1 MTEINRLIRL
11 NIEIEGLLRVLEERH
26 SDDARSMLAEKFE
39 GYAALMRA
47 YVGGHEPL
55 GDFAAPV
62 TVEVPEPEVYEP
74 IVSNENEETAVEPV
88 VEPDLEPVSEPV
100 DLEIKEQEAV
110 EPELVDETDAATAAI
125 TLGEAKGQGAS
136 RCAGEALLKAF
147 TLNDK
152 FRFRRELF
160 AVDDDDF
167 SSTLVLLAQMP
178 SYEEAADY
186 LFHDLL
192 WDRRDENV
200 QAFMEILKAHMPA

>member
-1 MTEINRLIRL
+1 MTDINRLIRL

-39 GYAALMRA
+39 DYAALMRA

-55 GDFAAPV
+55 GDFATPV

-88 VEPDLEPVSEPV
+88 VEPVREPV

-110 EPELVDETDAATAAI
+110 EPELVDETDAATTAI
-125 TLGEAKGQGAS
+125 TLGEAKGQGTS

-160 AVDDDDF
+160 GGDDDDF

>member
-1 MTEINRLIRL
+1 MTDINRLIRL

-39 GYAALMRA
+39 DYAALMRA

-55 GDFAAPV
+55 GEFATPG

-88 VEPDLEPVSEPV
+88 VEPV

-110 EPELVDETDAATAAI
+110 EPELVDETDAATTAI

-160 AVDDDDF
+160 AGDDDDF

-178 SYEEAADY
+178 SYEEASDY

>member
-26 SDDARSMLAEKFE
+26 SEDARSMLAEKFE
-39 GYAALMRA
+39 DYAALMRA
-47 YVGGHEPL
+47 YVAGHEPL

-62 TVEVPEPEVYEP
+62 TVEVPEPEV
-74 IVSNENEETAVEPV
+74 
-88 VEPDLEPVSEPV
+88 
-100 DLEIKEQEAV
+100 
-110 EPELVDETDAATAAI
+110 
-125 TLGEAKGQGAS
+125 
-136 RCAGEALLKAF
+136 F

-160 AVDDDDF
+160 AGDDDDF

>member
-74 IVSNENEETAVEPV
+74 IVSNENEETAVEHV

-160 AVDDDDF
+160 AGDDDDF

>member
-1 MTEINRLIRL
+1 MTDINRLIRL

-39 GYAALMRA
+39 DYAALMRA

-55 GDFAAPV
+55 GEFATPG

-88 VEPDLEPVSEPV
+88 VEPGLEPV

-110 EPELVDETDAATAAI
+110 EPELVDETDAATTAI

-160 AVDDDDF
+160 AGDDDDF

-178 SYEEAADY
+178 SYEEASDY

-200 QAFMEILKAHMPA
+200 LAFMEILKAHMPA

>member
-160 AVDDDDF
+160 AGDDDDF

-178 SYEEAADY
+178 SYEAAADY

>member
-160 AVDDDDF
+160 AGDDDF

>member
-1 MTEINRLIRL
+1 MTDINRLIRL

-39 GYAALMRA
+39 DYAALMRA

-55 GDFAAPV
+55 GDFATPV

-88 VEPDLEPVSEPV
+88 VEPVLEPV

-110 EPELVDETDAATAAI
+110 EPEFVDETDAATTAI
-125 TLGEAKGQGAS
+125 MLGEAKGQGAS

-160 AVDDDDF
+160 GGDDDDF